1 MIDNFFNN
9 NRKSN
14 SELKLR
20 NDFVFNRNNFDND
33 AIYICDIMLT
43 ITALSENSEKYMI
56 KISEMEIDYQE
67 LWADAIGKFIEVESE
82 EKEEQNNDSSYISN
96 ASKKISSSSLRTM
109 IKEKSK
115 EKLNTSYMK
124 TIKEK
129 DDLIEKMRKQSTIDK
144 QKLEETLHK
153 TDEFDMIVRTKEQE
167 IRNMERRY
175 EKEIEQ
181 YKNEIR
187 QYKEK
192 EKNNSCIREENEK
205 LKKDIEILTKKI
217 DELRENGKGENDTS
231 EAKKKL
237 KEEVDKLLKANSD
250 NLTLIDKIKKE
261 KDSYKEKIDTLQL
274 SIIEQK
280 EKYEREISSLKSD
293 KEQANQSEEKI
304 KSIIKQYMNEI
315 DIEDTNISDYISLAE
330 KIKAENINKQNEL
343 NEMEQRLNSK
353 DKELIEKEKELLV
366 NEKNQ
371 LEKEKS
377 LINKEKELKAYN
389 ENKQKQNDANIQKTL
404 SLLKTENIKL
414 KLEIDQ
420 LTEEHSK
427 LMLKLKEGNSSVK
440 QSGDE
445 ITALIQ
451 KHFKISSVT
460 EQEII
465 NLSNKLSK
473 YKLEIKESN
482 DLIDHDKLVI
492 DHLSEEISKLKKS
505 KAKLE
510 QDKQKIKQES
520 LLLKKSM
527 LEMKSKS
534 DREYEMVTSSLMKLS
549 NKFKALKAEMYNS
562 KIN

>member
-1 MIDNFFNN
+1 MCSYSAYRWDG
-9 NRKSN
+9 K
-14 SELKLR
+14 
-20 NDFVFNRNNFDND
+20 
-33 AIYICDIMLT
+33 T
-43 ITALSENSEKYMI
+43 GWWG
-56 KISEMEIDYQE
+56 QE
-67 LWADAIGKFIEVESE
+67 YCF
-82 EKEEQNNDSSYISN
+82 
-96 ASKKISSSSLRTM
+96 
-109 IKEKSK
+109 
-115 EKLNTSYMK
+115 
-124 TIKEK
+124 
-129 DDLIEKMRKQSTIDK
+129 
-144 QKLEETLHK
+144 
-153 TDEFDMIVRTKEQE
+153 
-167 IRNMERRY
+167 
-175 EKEIEQ
+175 
-181 YKNEIR
+181 
-187 QYKEK
+187 
-192 EKNNSCIREENEK
+192 
-205 LKKDIEILTKKI
+205 
-217 DELRENGKGENDTS
+217 
-231 EAKKKL
+231 
-237 KEEVDKLLKANSD
+237 
-250 NLTLIDKIKKE
+250 
-261 KDSYKEKIDTLQL
+261 
-274 SIIEQK
+274 
-280 EKYEREISSLKSD
+280 
-293 KEQANQSEEKI
+293 
-304 KSIIKQYMNEI
+304 
-315 DIEDTNISDYISLAE
+315 
-330 KIKAENINKQNEL
+330 
-343 NEMEQRLNSK
+343 
-353 DKELIEKEKELLV
+353 
-366 NEKNQ
+366 
-371 LEKEKS
+371 EKEKS

-427 LMLKLKEGNSSVK
+427 LMLKLKEENSSVK

>member
-1 MIDNFFNN
+1 
-9 NRKSN
+9 
-14 SELKLR
+14 
-20 NDFVFNRNNFDND
+20 
-33 AIYICDIMLT
+33 MLT
-43 ITALSENSEKYMI
+43 ITALSESSEKYMI
-56 KISEMEIDYQE
+56 KISEIEIDYQE
-67 LWADAIGKFIEVESE
+67 LWADAMGKFIEVESE
-82 EKEEQNNDSSYISN
+82 EKEEQYNDSSYISS
-96 ASKKISSSSLRTM
+96 ASKKISSSSLRNM

-124 TIKEK
+124 SMKEK

-153 TDEFDMIVRTKEQE
+153 IDDFEMIVRTKEQE
-167 IRNMERRY
+167 IRNMERKY
-175 EKEIEQ
+175 DKEIEQ

-192 EKNNSCIREENEK
+192 ENSNSCIKEENDK

-217 DELRENGKGENDTS
+217 DELRENGNEDNATS
-231 EAKKKL
+231 EEKKKL
-237 KEEVDKLLKANSD
+237 KEEIDKLIKVNSD
-250 NLTLIDKIKKE
+250 NMILIDKIKKE
-261 KDSYKEKIDTLQL
+261 KDIYKEKIDSLQL
-274 SIIEQK
+274 SITEQK

-293 KEQANQSEEKI
+293 KEQASQIEEKI

-315 DIEDTNISDYISLAE
+315 DIEENNISDYISLTE
-330 KIKAENINKQNEL
+330 KIKIENISKQNEL
-343 NEMEQRLNSK
+343 SEMEQRLNSK
-353 DKELIEKEKELLV
+353 DKELIEKEKELLA

-371 LEKEKS
+371 LDKEKT
-377 LINKEKELKAYN
+377 LIEKEKELKAYN
-389 ENKQKQNDANIQKTL
+389 DTKQKQNDANVQKTL

-420 LTEEHSK
+420 MTEEHSK
-427 LMLKLKEGNSSVK
+427 LMLKLKEGNLK

-451 KHFKISSVT
+451 KHLKISSVT

-465 NLSNKLSK
+465 NLSNRMVK

-482 DLIDHDKLVI
+482 DLIEHDKLVI
-492 DHLSEEISKLKKS
+492 DHLNEEISKLKKS
-505 KAKLE
+505 NAKIE

-534 DREYEMVTSSLMKLS
+534 DKEYEMVTSSLMKLS
-549 NKFKALKAEMYNS
+549 KKFKALKAEMYNN

>member
-1 MIDNFFNN
+1 MKNMYGETV
-9 NRKSN
+9 KPQY
-14 SELKLR
+14 EVALKQHVKGDVG
-20 NDFVFNRNNFDND
+20 NDYETVDFIG
-33 AIYICDIMLT
+33 AYSYKKACE
-43 ITALSENSEKYMI
+43 TAKVQSKN
-56 KISEMEIDYQE
+56 
-67 LWADAIGKFIEVESE
+67 IGKDIAQSF
-82 EKEEQNNDSSYISN
+82 
-96 ASKKISSSSLRTM
+96 
-109 IKEKSK
+109 
-115 EKLNTSYMK
+115 K
-124 TIKEK
+124 T
-129 DDLIEKMRKQSTIDK
+129 
-144 QKLEETLHK
+144 
-153 TDEFDMIVRTKEQE
+153 
-167 IRNMERRY
+167 
-175 EKEIEQ
+175 
-181 YKNEIR
+181 
-187 QYKEK
+187 
-192 EKNNSCIREENEK
+192 
-205 LKKDIEILTKKI
+205 
-217 DELRENGKGENDTS
+217 
-231 EAKKKL
+231 
-237 KEEVDKLLKANSD
+237 
-250 NLTLIDKIKKE
+250 
-261 KDSYKEKIDTLQL
+261 
-274 SIIEQK
+274 
-280 EKYEREISSLKSD
+280 
-293 KEQANQSEEKI
+293 
-304 KSIIKQYMNEI
+304 
-315 DIEDTNISDYISLAE
+315 
-330 KIKAENINKQNEL
+330 
-343 NEMEQRLNSK
+343 
-353 DKELIEKEKELLV
+353 LV
-366 NEKNQ
+366 GG
-371 LEKEKS
+371 
-377 LINKEKELKAYN
+377 ELKAYN

>member
-1 MIDNFFNN
+1 
-9 NRKSN
+9 
-14 SELKLR
+14 
-20 NDFVFNRNNFDND
+20 
-33 AIYICDIMLT
+33 
-43 ITALSENSEKYMI
+43 
-56 KISEMEIDYQE
+56 
-67 LWADAIGKFIEVESE
+67 
-82 EKEEQNNDSSYISN
+82 
-96 ASKKISSSSLRTM
+96 
-109 IKEKSK
+109 
-115 EKLNTSYMK
+115 
-124 TIKEK
+124 
-129 DDLIEKMRKQSTIDK
+129 
-144 QKLEETLHK
+144 
-153 TDEFDMIVRTKEQE
+153 
-167 IRNMERRY
+167 
-175 EKEIEQ
+175 
-181 YKNEIR
+181 
-187 QYKEK
+187 
-192 EKNNSCIREENEK
+192 
-205 LKKDIEILTKKI
+205 
-217 DELRENGKGENDTS
+217 
-231 EAKKKL
+231 
-237 KEEVDKLLKANSD
+237 
-250 NLTLIDKIKKE
+250 
-261 KDSYKEKIDTLQL
+261 
-274 SIIEQK
+274 
-280 EKYEREISSLKSD
+280 
-293 KEQANQSEEKI
+293 
-304 KSIIKQYMNEI
+304 
-315 DIEDTNISDYISLAE
+315 
-330 KIKAENINKQNEL
+330 
-343 NEMEQRLNSK
+343 MEQRLNSK